1 MKKLCC
7 IFNTPSLYRE
17 VIYKEIDKTYDCDWF
32 FEDTDN
38 KLAVFDTKGL
48 KCVRTLHASNV
59 GPFYRVKG
67 LASLIGKK
75 EYTHYLMMGH
85 SRNLSSLLLL
95 VLRRLFFRGKRVY
108 LWTHGL
114 YGKESFGERIWK
126 LFSYKAADGILLYS
140 NYAKDLMLKAG
151 FPAERLFVIHN
162 SLNYKRQLEIRQN
175 IEVSNLYQEH
185 FGNENKNIV
194 FIGRLIKDKK
204 FHLLLEAISML
215 NSQNRYYNVTF
226 IGDGEER
233 KRMEA
238 MIKEMGIEKQVW
250 FYGACYDEQT
260 NANLIYN
267 ADLCVSPGKI
277 GLTAI
282 HVLMFGCPAITCDD
296 FTMPAPEFE
305 AISSGKTGA
314 FFKADNSES
323 LAETISLWFRTHQ
336 DDRDHVRQACYH
348 EIDTQWT
355 PDFQMEVIKSA
366 FQ

>member
-1 MKKLCC
+1 MKICC
-7 IFNTPSLYRE
+7 LFNTPSLYRE
-17 VIYKEIDKTYDCDWF
+17 AIYKDIDSAYDCDWY

-38 KLAVFDTKGL
+38 KLAVFDVNEL
-48 KCVRTLHASNV
+48 QRVQVLHASQV

-67 LASLIGKK
+67 LVELIRRK

-85 SRNLSSLLLL
+85 TRNLSSLALLICC
-95 VLRRLFFRGKRVY
+95 RLFYRKKKTF
-108 LWTHGL
+108 LWTHGY
-114 YGKESFGERIWK
+114 YGNESFFERVWK
-126 LFSYKAADGILLYS
+126 NLTLKAADGILLYS

-250 FYGACYDEQT
+250 FYGACYDEQI
-260 NANLIYN
+260 NANLVYN

-296 FTMPAPEFE
+296 FTVPAPEFE
-305 AISSGKTGA
+305 AISEGKTGA